1 MKREKGKMCEL
12 CTMRRQ
18 ERKHFSSH
26 LHLFVCFKRR
36 GTRAV
41 IHLLLL
47 LGSSETQ
54 ISFSHPSG
62 PQWLSSHVIQG
73 TFYTQFWAFWAHFS
87 EPDPTAGYPG
97 GTSGKESAFQYRWYK
112 RHRFNPWVRKIPW
125 RRKWQP
131 TPVFL
136 PGKFHGQRI
145 LAGHSPWSCKVLDR
159 TEAT

>member
-1 MKREKGKMCEL
+1 MKREKGKMCKL

-18 ERKHFSSH
+18 ERKHFSSY

-36 GTRAV
+36 GMRAV

-47 LGSSETQ
+47 LVSSEIQ

-62 PQWLSSHVIQG
+62 PQWLSSHFIQG

-97 GTSGKESAFQYRWYK
+97 GTSGKESAFQYRWCK

-131 TPVFL
+131 PPVFF

-145 LAGHSPWSCKVLDR
+145 LAGHSPRSCKVLDR